1 MAEMGNVTLHWVDP
15 LRAKLGAGVSRPKEG
30 QKTRPYTLL
39 VRQRGERPMKVTLA
53 APSRRAAL
61 RYAGN
66 RWPGAEVEV
75 AA

>member
-1 MAEMGNVTLHWVDP
+1 MGNVVLHWTVP
-15 LRAKLGAGVSRPKEG
+15 QRAKLGDGVSRPKEG

-53 APSRRAAL
+53 APSKQAAL

-66 RWPGAEVEV
+66 RWPGCDVEV